1 MPRPTKSSQ
10 KSTDATAATPAV
22 VAAPAPVAIVAAEP
36 VKKSRS
42 KKSDAAPLVA
52 TPAPVVATPAPVAE
66 AVEEELAAKTRVVPT
81 RESIMTDFSELLSLI
96 DTEVARVRDSTEKNS
111 GVKFLRGVSRRVKA
125 LHTASARVMKQK
137 QPSARKNNNSGFL
150 KPVPISAD
158 MAKFTGLPADQ
169 LHSRVEVTKYL
180 CKYIKDHE
188 LQNPADKR
196 QIVADPA
203 LAKILNYDAKTDEK
217 PLTYYRLQSLLKNNN
232 HFPSAVKA

>member
-22 VAAPAPVAIVAAEP
+22 VAAPAPAVVTAEP

-42 KKSDAAPLVA
+42 KKSDA
-52 TPAPVVATPAPVAE
+52 TPVVAAPTPVAAPAPVAE
-66 AVEEELAAKTRVVPT
+66 SVEEEVAAKTRVVPT

-196 QIVADPA
+196 QIVADVA

-232 HFPSAVKA
+232 HFPTAANKA

>member
-10 KSTDATAATPAV
+10 KSTDAAAATPAV
-22 VAAPAPVAIVAAEP
+22 VAAPAPVVVTAEP

-42 KKSDAAPLVA
+42 KKSDAPVVA
-52 TPAPVVATPAPVAE
+52 APAPVVAAPAPVAE
-66 AVEEELAAKTRVVPT
+66 SVEEEVAAKTRVVPT

-196 QIVADPA
+196 QIVADVA

-232 HFPSAVKA
+232 HFPTAANKA